1 LYYIQGINTTPIHA
15 HAALFGV
22 YGFLAIALMLFSVR
36 HIFRKDAWSDGLLK
50 WSFWGLN
57 IGLLLMVAVSLVP
70 SGFYQFYHAVQK
82 GMWYARSPEIA
93 TSEFIKTTVWIRFVP
108 DIIFVLG
115 ALLLLIFVARGIWMS
130 FIKKHT

>member
-1 LYYIQGINTTPIHA
+1 
-15 HAALFGV
+15 
-22 YGFLAIALMLFSVR
+22 MLFSVR

-93 TSEFIKTTVWIRFVP
+93 TSEFIKTTVWIRFAP

-130 FIKKHT
+130 FLKKRT